1 MEIEG
6 YKGQIQSLKMESQK
20 LLEKHHFASD
30 AIREKEVYT
39 MNTVLFLCKAKF
51 TEEVH
56 PCICLPPPHSQ
67 ESIESQFR
75 DLEDL
80 AAKRHHRLVEC
91 KQLHHF
97 YR

>member
-56 PCICLPPPHSQ
+56 LSSLYMYLSPPSSSPG
-67 ESIESQFR
+67 
-75 DLEDL
+75 
-80 AAKRHHRLVEC
+80 K
-91 KQLHHF
+91 
-97 YR
+97 YRVSV